1 MSIPPQ
7 PSDNGSG
14 KFEKPSAPV
23 PPAAPRRQTNISKNN
38 TRSLFPVNVTINAP
52 STSTA
57 ASSSAAGSSAA
68 SSSAAAASSSGS
80 SSGGGSN
87 LVRLVHQL
95 ERIEFTTDRD
105 LFLYAKTLR
114 AIGLELHMRIGM
126 DADVVAAVLSQYKG
140 KWYTFGLESKVRGK
154 LVGAHLRAGSEAA
167 KIVGLAGVKMYA
179 AFVRHF
185 VKPETEAAE
194 RARRNQGRGGRGG
207 FSIGDNASTRGP
219 GHPGEAGGR
228 Y

>member
-7 PSDNGSG
+7 PGDNGSG

-23 PPAAPRRQTNISKNN
+23 PPAAPRRQTNISKN
-38 TRSLFPVNVTINAP
+38 TSRSLFPVNVTINAP

-57 ASSSAAGSSAA
+57 ASSSAASSSAA
-68 SSSAAAASSSGS
+68 ASSAAAASSGS
-80 SSGGGSN
+80 SSGSGSN
-87 LVRLVHQL
+87 LVRLIHQL

-105 LFLYAKTLR
+105 LFLYAKVLR

-140 KWYTFGLESKVRGK
+140 KWYTFGLESKARGK
-154 LVGAHLRAGSEAA
+154 LVGAHLRAGSAAA

-194 RARRNQGRGGRGG
+194 RAKRNQGRGARGG
-207 FSIGDNASTRGP
+207 FAIGDNPSMRGP
-219 GHPGEAGGR
+219 GHPGEGGR